1 MSHPDEKDSY
11 VDALDAVD
19 TKSASSPDILAA
31 LVAEGEC
38 SAAFL

>member
-1 MSHPDEKDSY
+1 MSHPDKKDGY

-19 TKSASSPDILAA
+19 AESASSPDILAA

-38 SAAFL
+38 STAFI